1 MSEFLTLL
9 NVWESLNL
17 ESIGFVWRWG
27 FLQGGSHSVSHVLG
41 LQEWT
46 IRTSSCLHF
55 VCAWGQPWLPSSD
68 TIYPVLRQCLAGLKF
83 VNETEQQVSPKD
95 PPIIQEKISELQS
108 DAIKHEFFLL
118 SRMGTETVLAL
129 CGPAPACLQLCI
141 RAFLFSFLVSSSC
154 LTLKSSQ
161 LRSTR
166 L

>member
-1 MSEFLTLL
+1 MSEKVSILNPLVLFGGGDSCREGLTLYPRH
-9 NVWESLNL
+9 
-17 ESIGFVWRWG
+17 FPAP
-27 FLQGGSHSVSHVLG
+27 GSHALG

-46 IRTSSCLHF
+46 IRTSPCLHF

-68 TIYPVLRQCLAGLKF
+68 TIYPILRQCLAGLKF
-83 VNETEQQVSPKD
+83 VSETEQPVSPKD

-108 DAIKHEFFLL
+108 DAIKCEFFLL
-118 SRMGTETVLAL
+118 SQMGTETVLAL
-129 CGPAPACLQLCI
+129 CGPALACLQLCI
-141 RAFLFSFLVSSSC
+141 CEFLFSFLVSSSC